1 VRVTHSSVD
10 LVIDLNRRTV
20 ASHKHVRTEAGL
32 FLRCAAVLPAG
43 VSTSGAEIGR
53 IGTGIMILEDTKG
66 HGAHA
71 GYCARFEGGCD
82 IVVVRPDG
90 IIGAV
95 VRGPAGLEHYFS
107 QIFNV

>member
-32 FLRCAAVLPAG
+32 FLRCAAVLPA
-43 VSTSGAEIGR
+43 GAEIGR